1 MKINAPMDTSGLER
15 TLQGWEKSQL
25 PFATAKALTQTGQ
38 KVKAGIAAAIQRSF
52 DRPTPY
58 TLNSVYLKPAA
69 KNNLV
74 AEVQLKNWASKGAPP
89 SIYLAPQVY
98 GGDRQ
103 PKNSEKIMRRAG
115 VLPGGMFWVPG
126 SGATM
131 NRYGNMSVGQIVQ
144 VISALKA
151 FPETG
156 YLANRSSRR
165 GARVNKNSG
174 NIFVGK
180 PAGGYLPL
188 GVYMRTKSGLKPL
201 MIFVNT
207 PHYSKLLPFYE
218 TAHDVYVANFQLLFN
233 QALRDALILT
243 PFTRAA

>member
-1 MKINAPMDTSGLER
+1 MRVNAPMDTTGLEK
-15 TLQGWEKSQL
+15 TLNGWEKSQL
-25 PFATAKALTQTGQ
+25 PFATAKALTLTGQ
-38 KVKAGIAAAIQRSF
+38 KVKAGITSAIQRSF

-58 TLNSVYLKPAA
+58 TLNSVYLKPAT
-69 KNNLV
+69 KTNLV
-74 AEVQLKNWASKGAPP
+74 AEVELKNWASKGAPP
-89 SIYLAPQVY
+89 SIYIAPQVF
-98 GGDRQ
+98 GGQRQ
-103 PKNSEKIMRRAG
+103 AKNSEKIMRRAG

-131 NRYGNMSVGQIVQ
+131 DRFGNMSRGQIVQ
-144 VISALKA
+144 IVSALKA

-156 YLANRSSRR
+156 YLANRSSRM
-165 GARVNKNSG
+165 GARTNKNSG

-218 TAHDVYVANFQLLFN
+218 TAREVYGANFQSIFN
-233 QALRDALILT
+233 QALRDALILS
-243 PFTRAA
+243 PYLGVA